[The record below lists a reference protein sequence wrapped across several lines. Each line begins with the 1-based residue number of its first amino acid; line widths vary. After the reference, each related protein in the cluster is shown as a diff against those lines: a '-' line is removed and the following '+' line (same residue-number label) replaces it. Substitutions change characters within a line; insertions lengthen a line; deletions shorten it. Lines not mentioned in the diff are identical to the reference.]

1 MLYYGCFP
9 RGRPDNKENKDKD
22 KAMKKMMMTE
32 DKGEAAKV
40 EAVFEAIQRALAEG
54 KTFEDADCYC
64 ADTISFTDF
73 MEDGIDIH
81 YGTIVYVYR
90 GIGNGEAVWDIYKFG
105 YNGEFAVSKDN
116 EGDVAGLV
124 NAGFG
129 WFPF

>member
-1 MLYYGCFP
+1 MI
-9 RGRPDNKENKDKD
+9 
-22 KAMKKMMMTE
+22 KMMMTQS
-32 DKGEAAKV
+32 KGEAWKV
-40 EAVFEAIQRALAEG
+40 ESLFNKVKKALAEG
-54 KTFEDADCYC
+54 KTFVDADCYC

-73 MEDGIDIH
+73 MEGGIDIP

-124 NAGFG
+124 NAGDT

>member
-64 ADTISFTDF
+64 ADTISITDF

-105 YNGEFAVSKDN
+105 YNGDFAVSKDN

>member
-1 MLYYGCFP
+1 MI
-9 RGRPDNKENKDKD
+9 
-22 KAMKKMMMTE
+22 KMMMTQS
-32 DKGEAAKV
+32 KGEAAKV
-40 EAVFEAIQRALAEG
+40 EALFEAIQRTLAEG
-54 KTFEDADCYC
+54 KTFVDADCYC

-73 MEDGIDIH
+73 MEDGIDIP

-105 YNGEFAVSKDN
+105 YNGEFAANKDN

-124 NAGFG
+124 NSGDT